1 MWTALRTTGARLKAD
16 RRGTTAIEYALIASL
31 VAVAATGGMLAFG
44 LSLQL
49 LLNTVSGEV
58 VAVTPPPPPPQCV
71 VVGSAC
77 PK

>member
-1 MWTALRTTGARLKAD
+1 MRTALRTTGARLRAD

-31 VAVAATGGMLAFG
+31 VAVAATGGMMAFG

-49 LLNTVSGEV
+49 LLTTISGEI
-58 VAVTPPPPPPQCV
+58 VAVTPPPPSPQCV
-71 VVGSAC
+71 VVGSNC